1 MRKLFMFRTLLFSVL
16 VTITVLLSGC
26 GENVPSVVPPLPTIS
41 NETPSPAPS
50 ETPDPTPTAAPEPSS
65 SPEVTSAP
73 APVPSPTP
81 TPTPDPDMPYLTIK
95 DTTLPENMVRYNVAD
110 LHGWISTDKGT
121 ISMVWGMLLDSKGNI
136 VQECTFTPWEQ
147 SFSLAGTVN
156 AQLQFAYLEP
166 DTYTYQVFAVAE
178 NKGLVNEQTLID
190 HSFTIFGSE
199 SEMKVAS
206 NREEIFSSKLTQDV
220 SQSGQIWNYLTRD
233 LGNPYAVAAILSNI
247 YIESGCCPTRVQ
259 GDFSENYS
267 FSRDY
272 TEKVDAG
279 IISRDAFANS
289 APGDGYGVGYGL
301 CQWSGDR
308 KAALYDLAK
317 EKNTSVGDLATQCEF
332 MIKELSEDYP
342 ELYEYLKETDNV
354 KEASSRFCFEYE
366 QAAEGRLDNTYNE
379 YLEQY
384 AS

>member
-1 MRKLFMFRTLLFSVL
+1 
-16 VTITVLLSGC
+16 
-26 GENVPSVVPPLPTIS
+26 
-41 NETPSPAPS
+41 
-50 ETPDPTPTAAPEPSS
+50 
-65 SPEVTSAP
+65 
-73 APVPSPTP
+73 
-81 TPTPDPDMPYLTIK
+81 
-95 DTTLPENMVRYNVAD
+95 MVRYNVAD
-110 LHGWISTDKGT
+110 LHGWISTDKGLIT
-121 ISMVWGMLLDSKGNI
+121 MVWGILLDSGGNI
-136 VQECTFTPWEQ
+136 VQECTYTPYEQ

-156 AQLQFAYLEP
+156 ADLQFAYLEP

-190 HSFTIFGSE
+190 HSFTIFASE
-199 SEMKVAS
+199 SEMKAAS
-206 NREEIFSSKLTQDV
+206 HQEEVFSSKLTQDV
-220 SQSGQIWNYLTRD
+220 SQSGQVWNYLTRD

-259 GDFSENYS
+259 GDFSENFT
-267 FSRDY
+267 FSQDY

-279 IISRDAFANS
+279 IISREAFANS
-289 APGDGYGVGYGL
+289 APGDGYGIGYGL

-317 EKNTSVGDLATQCEF
+317 GKNCSVADLATQCEF
-332 MIKELSEDYP
+332 IIKELSEDYP

-366 QAAEGRLDNTYNE
+366 QAAEGRKDNTYND
-379 YLEQY
+379 YLDQY